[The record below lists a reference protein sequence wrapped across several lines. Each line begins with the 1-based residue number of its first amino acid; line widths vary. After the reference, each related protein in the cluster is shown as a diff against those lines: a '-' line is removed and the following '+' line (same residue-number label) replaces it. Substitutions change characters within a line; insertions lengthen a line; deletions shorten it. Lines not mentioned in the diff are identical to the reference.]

1 MDNFGR
7 YILLKSQY
15 DLVYKGI
22 HLNRVLAMNIWSIAN
37 KSFHMSWKQYFLI
50 LFAID
55 IRKIKFTPGMHN
67 ILSTFGRYRG
77 RNDHLELYNTVI
89 TKLGSEVAYNDTTEW
104 TYRLSIHPHVILQIL
119 NQGFRMLKKTSL
131 TFKEQCQL
139 LIFTIHYCN
148 LIEDLDKLSF
158 SHVKKYLCQCNVLDL
173 ENLLTQ
179 YCKLKHIPTY
189 SLQEGIY
196 FIFKKNPPVDL
207 IQYEN
212 FETDN
217 LMCWGKFSVDE
228 FISYGISPSRLSIAG
243 YPKKVEIKLIKQN
256 NSFKRCMILVARDSF
271 RNTNMALLNILS
283 NYSDEYEF
291 YIKLHPSCDYS
302 FYSNYSDSHN
312 MIIVPK
318 ETTVNECL
326 INSVYDFAVA
336 VNTTAYYEALM
347 RGLPCLRFYDG
358 TFDLMAGCNDLFGTD
373 EEFVK
378 QINLIRKLPL
388 SDYQKEVDEILEYA
402 MGVGIDNYKATVCE

>member
-1 MDNFGR
+1 M
-7 YILLKSQY
+7 
-15 DLVYKGI
+15 
-22 HLNRVLAMNIWSIAN
+22 
-37 KSFHMSWKQYFLI
+37 
-50 LFAID
+50 
-55 IRKIKFTPGMHN
+55 
-67 ILSTFGRYRG
+67 
-77 RNDHLELYNTVI
+77 
-89 TKLGSEVAYNDTTEW
+89 
-104 TYRLSIHPHVILQIL
+104 
-119 NQGFRMLKKTSL
+119 
-131 TFKEQCQL
+131 
-139 LIFTIHYCN
+139 
-148 LIEDLDKLSF
+148 
-158 SHVKKYLCQCNVLDL
+158 
-173 ENLLTQ
+173 
-179 YCKLKHIPTY
+179 
-189 SLQEGIY
+189 QEGIY